1 MIFITRKI
9 EFSAGHRLFNPN
21 FSDEQNKATFGL
33 CNNPNGHGHN
43 YVLEV
48 TLSGEVCNDT
58 GMVFDLKELKKLTQ
72 REIIDKVDH
81 KNLNVDVDFMNNTI
95 PTAENIAIK
104 IWEMLQPKIE
114 NGTLHQLKLYESER
128 NFVTYRGKSI
138 EELLKMNNLIMKLLT
153 LHMDNPKKLMN

>member
-81 KNLNVDVDFMNNTI
+81 KNLNVDVDYLKGII
-95 PTAENIAIK
+95 PTAENLAIK
-104 IWEMLQPKIE
+104 FWEILEPKITKGRLYE
-114 NGTLHQLKLYESER
+114 IKLYESER
-128 NFVTYRGKSI
+128 NYVVYRGSI
-138 EELLKMNNLIMKLLT
+138 CESNN
-153 LHMDNPKKLMN
+153 